1 MSRRRSWQ
9 KASGS
14 SGTTTVV
21 LGAIGECAGT
31 RARTADPRST
41 VRRRRSRWT
50 SVLDCCAALANLHRR
65 RVHAG
70 DIPTVAQHLANAHT
84 GVRRSTALKLTPIP
98 HPRSGTINFVRS
110 ARRHPDPAR
119 RQKCARPPRPRAA
132 LPRPSAPRRRSGRSA
147 GQAHFASRTRVPAC
161 WPAQAA
167 HRLFGALARVSLLCD
182 WRCTG
187 SVVAVPR
194 SGPAGV
200 LEVRDRRVEA
210 ASPSTTS
217 SRLPASAS
225 STPSTATTPLAG
237 GRSPPS
243 RCRRCRARSSVTTAT
258 GPGASTSRDISRT

>member
-110 ARRHPDPAR
+110 ARDDIRTQLVGRNAR
-119 RQKCARPPRPRAA
+119 DRLGQEPLCR
-132 LPRPSAPRRRSGRSA
+132 
-147 GQAHFASRTRVPAC
+147 GQAH
-161 WPAQAA
+161 
-167 HRLFGALARVSLLCD
+167 
-182 WRCTG
+182 
-187 SVVAVPR
+187 
-194 SGPAGV
+194 
-200 LEVRDRRVEA
+200 RDE
-210 ASPSTTS
+210 
-217 SRLPASAS
+217 
-225 STPSTATTPLAG
+225 
-237 GRSPPS
+237 
-243 RCRRCRARSSVTTAT
+243 
-258 GPGASTSRDISRT
+258 GPGGPQGRRTSLHGPGSPRAGLRKQLTGFSGRWRVCPCFVIGAAPGR